1 MRIKL
6 SLRGRGA
13 TDLDLVV
20 TADATAT
27 VGDVAAALAGA
38 GPSAPGGLVD
48 PSTVTLRLL
57 DPSSGRVLSVA
68 APSSLVTETALRSG
82 ALVDIARAEESTGL
96 GQGKAAELRVI
107 AGPDRGMTVSLPF
120 GSTRVGRA
128 GSCEVRLSDPL
139 VSKSHLRITV
149 GSFVEVHDL
158 NSANG
163 VIVGDQRVQRLR
175 VGSGD
180 TILVGDSTLQIV
192 QVRVPE
198 RAQSDST
205 DIAFIRPPQVRER
218 VRVRTFQVPQ
228 APELMNRGRFPMLAM
243 LAPLIMGGIMFAF
256 THQLISVV
264 FVALSPIL
272 MIGNWIE
279 QRHQVRTARKQ
290 STQAFQ
296 AALVTLRAN
305 LEEHRRA
312 ESLSRHALH
321 PSVDLLVAGA
331 LRRDGILWS
340 RRPEDPEFLTIRLG
354 LGSDTAAVDFESPM
368 AGSGR
373 GIPELE
379 KDAQELCD
387 SFLTI
392 DDIPIVADLRVSG
405 GLGLCGSR
413 EALQELGCATVG
425 QIATL
430 YSPAEVVLAC
440 LTSGLH
446 MRGWQWL
453 EWLPHTSSPHSPLAA
468 SHLAAD
474 PASATELLA
483 ALEGLLE
490 DRRSHG
496 RSELSAEGS
505 GPRPR
510 GPQTDE
516 DEAEGS
522 SVAAAVPAVLV
533 VVDDPL
539 VDRARLN
546 RVAELG
552 PDYGIHCLWVS
563 EDFAS
568 LPAACRTFVSLEG
581 RTGAVGEV
589 RRGRTVQ
596 PVVLDLLSVAEA
608 GRLARSLSPVFDA
621 GVPVDDDSDLPG
633 AVSFIQMTG
642 HELADSREA
651 ALERWRQSGTVI
663 DRSAEYEPIPGP
675 AVSLAALVGQGATS
689 PVALDL
695 RAQGPHALVGGT
707 TGAGKSEF
715 LQAWVLGMAQ
725 AVSPDR
731 LTFLFVDYK
740 GGSAFAR
747 CTDLPHTVGLVT
759 DLSPF
764 LVRRALASLR
774 AEIRYREEL
783 LNAKNAKDQVT
794 LERRGDPDCP
804 PSLVIIIDEFA
815 ALAGE
820 VPEFVDGVVDV
831 AQRGRS
837 LGLHLIMA
845 TQRPAGVIKDNLRA
859 NTNLRVALRMADVD
873 DSRDVLG
880 DGMAAHFPQETPGR
894 GAAKTGPGRVAV
906 FQSAYPGARTTE
918 EVQAVSVAVEEMGFG
933 VARQWQV
940 PESPRPGVDVAQDI
954 DRVVDTLCAAADL
967 AAIQVPRRPW
977 LPELAQTYNIRNLR
991 QRSDSELV
999 LGVIDQPD
1007 RQAQEAEY
1015 FYPDREGNIA
1025 YYGASGSGK
1034 TTALRSL
1041 AIAAA
1046 ITPRGGPVDIYG
1058 LDFAGGGLEML
1069 RPMPH
1074 VGDIVPGDDEERV
1087 TRLMDMLAGVV
1098 EERAARYS
1106 AAHASDL
1113 GAYRRISGK
1122 ADEPRVLLLVDGI
1135 GVFSSDY
1142 QTVTAR
1148 MSTWQRFQQILLD
1161 GRAVGVHVAV
1171 TADRQAAVP
1180 SSVASNFQRRVV
1192 LRQADEDAYLMFGLP
1207 KDVLSPS
1214 STPGR
1219 AMQAGRPE
1227 LLQLAILGDN
1237 INTLAQA
1244 RLIEQLGGYME
1255 SQGRVRPRPIVSLP
1269 AVVPASKVPLTIDR
1283 RPVIGIDSGS
1293 LLPLPFRPVGTF
1305 TVGGGPQ
1312 TGRTNALEW
1321 LARSLRGAFPQA
1333 AMFHIAPGRSV
1344 LASKIPWRM
1353 TARGADEAAS
1363 LLSSAKPF
1371 LESLAREGEPAAI
1384 VVVEGIADF
1393 VYSAADAGLMETISL
1408 ARSNGHLV
1416 IAESD
1421 LAGWSRGGA
1430 LASALRSGR
1439 AGLVLCPALGD
1450 GDTVVGVSV
1459 PALPGRSAVPGRGY
1473 FTQSG
1478 GVWKVQVPLI

>member
-6 SLRGRGA
+6 SLRGRGS

-38 GPSAPGGLVD
+38 GPSAPGELVD

-57 DPSSGRVLSVA
+57 DPWSGRVASVA

-82 ALVDIARAEESTGL
+82 ALVDIAAAEESTGL
-96 GQGKAAELRVI
+96 GEGKAAELRVV

-120 GSTRVGRA
+120 GSTMVGRS
-128 GSCEVRLSDPL
+128 GSCEVRLNDPL
-139 VSKSHLRITV
+139 VSKRHLRITV

-163 VIVGDQRVQRLR
+163 VIVGGQRVQRLR

-180 TILVGDSTLQIV
+180 TVLIGDTTLQIV

-198 RAQSDST
+198 KGEADST
-205 DIAFIRPPQVRER
+205 DIAFTRPPQVLER
-218 VRVRTFQVPQ
+218 VRVKTFHVPQ
-228 APELMNRGRFPMLAM
+228 TPELTDGGRFPMLVM
-243 LAPLIMGGIMFAF
+243 LAPLIMGGVMYAF
-256 THQLISVV
+256 THQIISVI
-264 FVALSPIL
+264 FIALSPLL

-279 QRHQVRTARKQ
+279 QRRQIRSTRKQ

-296 AALVTLRAN
+296 AALETLQTN

-312 ESLSRHALH
+312 ESLSRHAVH
-321 PSVDLLVAGA
+321 PSVDWLVAGA

-340 RRPEDPEFLTIRLG
+340 RRPESPEFLTIRLG
-354 LGSDTAAVDFESPM
+354 LGSDTAAVDFESRM

-379 KDAQELCD
+379 KKSQDLCD
-387 SFLTI
+387 SFLMI
-392 DDIPIVADLRVSG
+392 DDVPIVADLRASG
-405 GLGLCGSR
+405 GVGLCGPR
-413 EALQELGCATVG
+413 DALQELGCATVG
-425 QIATL
+425 QVAAL
-430 YSPAEVVLAC
+430 YSPAEVVLTC

-453 EWLPHTSSPHSPLAA
+453 DWLPHTSSPHSPLAA

-490 DRRSHG
+490 DRRSRG

-516 DEAEGS
+516 DEGPN
-522 SVAAAVPAVLV
+522 VAANVPAVLV

-552 PDYGIHCLWVS
+552 PDYGIHCLWIS
-563 EDFAS
+563 EDFANV
-568 LPAACRTFVSLEG
+568 PAACRTFVSVEG
-581 RTGAVGEV
+581 RTGVVGEV
-589 RRGRTVQ
+589 RKGRTVQ

-642 HELADSREA
+642 HQLADSGEA
-651 ALERWRQSGTVI
+651 VLERWRQSGTVI
-663 DRSAEYEPIPGP
+663 DRSAEHEPTSGP

-774 AEIRYREEL
+774 AEIRHREEV
-783 LNAKNAKDQVT
+783 LNAKNAKDLVT
-794 LERRGDPDCP
+794 LEKRGDPDCP

-880 DGMAAHFPQETPGR
+880 DKMAAHFPQETPGR
-894 GAAKTGPGRVAV
+894 GAVKTGPGRVSV

-918 EVQAVSVAVEEMGFG
+918 EVQAVSVAVEEMTFG
-933 VARQWQV
+933 AARQWRV
-940 PESPRPGVDVAQDI
+940 PEPPRPGVDVAQDI

-967 AAIQVPRRPW
+967 GEIRVPRRPW
-977 LPELAQTYNIRNLR
+977 LPELAQAYNIRSLR

-999 LGVIDQPD
+999 LGVIDLPD
-1007 RQAQEAEY
+1007 RQAQEAEH

-1087 TRLMDMLAGVV
+1087 TRLMDRLAGVV
-1098 EERAARYS
+1098 EERAAIYS

-1122 ADEPRVLLLVDGI
+1122 ADEPRVLLLVDGL
-1135 GVFSSDY
+1135 GVFSEDY
-1142 QTVTAR
+1142 QAVTAR
-1148 MSTWQRFQQILLD
+1148 MPTWQRFQQVLLD

-1214 STPGR
+1214 SPPGR

-1244 RLIEQLGGYME
+1244 RLIEQLGGYMK
-1255 SQGRVRPRPIVSLP
+1255 SQGRKRPRPIVSLP
-1269 AVVPASKVPLTIDR
+1269 AVVPASDVPLTVDQ
-1283 RPVIGIDSGS
+1283 RPVVGIDSGS
-1293 LLPLPFRPVGTF
+1293 LLSLPFRPVGTL

-1312 TGRTNALEW
+1312 TGRTNALDW
-1321 LARSLRGAFPQA
+1321 LAKSLRASFPAA
-1333 AMFHIAPGRSV
+1333 AMYHIAPGRSI
-1344 LASKIPWRM
+1344 LASKVPWRM

-1363 LLSSAKPF
+1363 LLAAAKPLLESSAPD
-1371 LESLAREGEPAAI
+1371 GEPAAI

-1421 LAGWSRGGA
+1421 LAGWGRGGA

-1450 GDTVVGVSV
+1450 GDTVVGVGV
-1459 PALPGRSAVPGRGY
+1459 PALPGRAAIPGRGY

-1478 GVWKVQVPLI
+1478 GVWKVQVPFT